1 MDRPLLE
8 EVVKRLFRV
17 KGRVELF
24 PAPTLVSA
32 KVRERI
38 TRSVR
43 GGVTTIVYLQDKL
56 GGEISLSATDRSP
69 EVAFDT
75 TMVEVVADEEGHLS
89 VGRYGILEIQTM
101 DFHGS
106 YRYAEKNLRDSLRLH
121 RTGFPKVLQEN
132 QGWLSDHIEGPNI
145 ANVFKRTSYQIMLKF
160 RIGAHPHAVGCV
172 LAVPASVWDS
182 WQRHLGAPE
191 LRPMGDG
198 THQLAR
204 SGAGAPT
211 AWIYVFDLD
220 VRPDV
225 TPNPI
230 VLSKVIATDA
240 DSIAHYALK
249 IAPDAAVAEGGSAD
263 RVLARIR
270 SRLST
275 WWPDLGASR

>member
-1 MDRPLLE
+1 M
-8 EVVKRLFRV
+8 
-17 KGRVELF
+17 F
-24 PAPTLVSA
+24 PAPTLVGA

-38 TRSVR
+38 GRAVK
-43 GGVTTIVYLQDKL
+43 GGLTTIVYLQDKL

-75 TMVEVVADEEGHLS
+75 TMVEVVADEGGHLS

-121 RTGFPKVLQEN
+121 RAGFPRVLQEN
-132 QGWLSDHIEGPNI
+132 QGWLSDRIEGPNI
-145 ANVFKRTSYQIMLKF
+145 ANVFKRTFYQIMLKF

-198 THQLAR
+198 THRLAW
-204 SGAGAPT
+204 SGAEAPT

-220 VRPDV
+220 VRSDR

-240 DSIAHYALK
+240 DSLAHYALQV
-249 IAPDAAVAEGGSAD
+249 APDAAVAEGGSAD

-275 WWPDLGASR
+275 WWPDLGAPKA